1 LTGTGRPPKPE
12 RFVDGRMLIGGT
24 MVESAGGGWLE
35 IANPADE
42 SVIGRVPRGNAADVD
57 LAVAAAKEA
66 QPRWRA
72 LEVADRA
79 RLVRELAGALDS
91 RKAEL
96 TEIEVLDTGN
106 AMSKARG
113 DVSKAVRQMEYY
125 AGLGYELKGETVPS
139 TQRNLHLTWPE
150 PYGVVGRITPFN
162 HPVMFAASRLAAP
175 LMAGNTIVI
184 KVAEQAP
191 LSPTL
196 LGELCRDVLPPGVV
210 NIVTGLGAEAG
221 DALVRHPGV
230 KRLAFTGSVPTGL
243 AVQRA
248 AAETTVKDVTL
259 ELGGKNPLVI
269 FPDADFETALD
280 GAVKGMN
287 FSWQGQ
293 SCGST
298 SRLFV
303 HESQYARALS
313 GLVERVRRI
322 RVGDPFDETVHMG
335 PLITADHL
343 QRVQRSVA
351 LARAE
356 GAELVH
362 GGGRPSGEGF
372 DRGYWMEPTVFAG
385 VSPAMTIFG
394 EEIFGPVLSVTPW
407 SDRDELVA
415 MVNSVDYGLAAS
427 IWTRD
432 LTQALSMAKEVE
444 AGTVWVNGVSLHHT
458 GLPFG
463 GTKLSGVGREEGL
476 GELLSYTECKSVSI
490 YL

>member
-1 LTGTGRPPKPE
+1 
-12 RFVDGRMLIGGT
+12 
-24 MVESAGGGWLE
+24 
-35 IANPADE
+35 
-42 SVIGRVPRGNAADVD
+42 
-57 LAVAAAKEA
+57 
-66 QPRWRA
+66 
-72 LEVADRA
+72 
-79 RLVRELAGALDS
+79 
-91 RKAEL
+91 
-96 TEIEVLDTGN
+96 
-106 AMSKARG
+106 
-113 DVSKAVRQMEYY
+113 
-125 AGLGYELKGETVPS
+125 
-139 TQRNLHLTWPE
+139 
-150 PYGVVGRITPFN
+150 
-162 HPVMFAASRLAAP
+162 
-175 LMAGNTIVI
+175 
-184 KVAEQAP
+184 
-191 LSPTL
+191 
-196 LGELCRDVLPPGVV
+196 VV

-230 KRLAFTGSVPTGL
+230 KRLAFTGSVQTGL

-269 FPDADFETALD
+269 FPDADFETALT

-303 HESQYARALS
+303 HESQYERALS

-322 RVGDPFDETVHMG
+322 RVGDPFDESVQMG
-335 PLITADHL
+335 PIISADQL
-343 QRVQRSVA
+343 RRVQRYVA

-356 GAELVH
+356 GADLVH
-362 GGGRPSGEGF
+362 GGGRPSGKGF

-385 VSPAMTIFG
+385 VTPAMRIFR

-415 MVNSVDYGLAAS
+415 MVNGVDYGLTAS

-463 GTKLSGVGREEGL
+463 GTKGSGVGREEGL